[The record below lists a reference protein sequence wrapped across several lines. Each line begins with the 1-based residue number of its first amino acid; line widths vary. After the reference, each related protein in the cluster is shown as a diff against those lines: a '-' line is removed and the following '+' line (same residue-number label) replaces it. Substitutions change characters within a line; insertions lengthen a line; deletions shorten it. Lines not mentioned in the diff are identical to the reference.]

1 MSKHCKTA
9 FQNGWEVQIAR
20 SLQHIDSIC
29 ELWQQMQSQQ
39 YYPVTNT
46 DINRYLSV
54 LKQQDEQTQ
63 PFVMLFRKDAKPVA
77 ILIARLKEHTIQCQ
91 VGYKILWQPSV
102 RCLIVVYGG
111 ILGQVDEKV
120 SLVILHEL
128 KKILRERTADAIF
141 FNHLHLDSPM
151 YKVVTTVPSFLCR
164 SHFLQPQLHWQ
175 TLIPKSEQEFGKLIS
190 KKQQRDLARCSR
202 NLEKAGGGPVKVVCY
217 HQKEELEHFINAA
230 SQIYALTYHRGLKVG
245 FVNNPLTRSLL
256 EQAAADK
263 WLRAYLLYAG
273 SEPVAFEV
281 GCVYGN
287 VYFAEHAGFNPHWK
301 AYSPGILLQLKI
313 FEDLNHEG
321 GVDIYD
327 YGFGDAAYKQRYGNV
342 SWPESSI
349 YIFAPRLYPIL
360 LNLALTSTSAA
371 SGALNYLV
379 TKAGVYNWVKRHWR
393 ALLRKRAAPANNQEV
408 N

>member
-1 MSKHCKTA
+1 MHNCQKNYNNSKIT
-9 FQNGWEVQIAR
+9 IAR
-20 SLQHIDSIC
+20 NIDQI
-29 ELWQQMQSQQ
+29 EAIRPIWEKMQQNENS
-39 YYPVTNT
+39 PKPNA
-46 DINRYLSV
+46 DIDRYLSTITST
-54 LKQQDEQTQ
+54 EQKIEPYVILLHNNSQ
-63 PFVMLFRKDAKPVA
+63 PQAMLIGRIENIRVSCK
-77 ILIARLKEHTIQCQ
+77 L
-91 VGYKILWQPSV
+91 GYKNLFNPSL
-102 RCLIVVYGG
+102 RCIAVVYGG
-111 ILGQVDEKV
+111 IIGQLNPDV
-120 SLVILHEL
+120 SALLIQTLINSL
-128 KKILRERTADAIF
+128 KRGDADTVF
-141 FNHLHLDSPM
+141 FNGFKTDSPIFS
-151 YKVVTTVPSFLCR
+151 VATNLPSFLCR
-164 SHFLQPQLHWQ
+164 GHLPKSQLHWQ
-175 TLIPKSEQEFGKLIS
+175 TLIPKSEEEFS
-190 KKQQRDLARCSR
+190 KIVSKRQQRDLARCSR

-349 YIFAPRLYPIL
+349 YIFAPHLYPIL

-371 SGALNYLV
+371 SSALNYLV

-393 ALLRKRAAPANNQEV
+393 ALLLRKRAAPANNQEV